1 MRMLMPCLALP
12 LLAQVPVPTPVPA
25 LKALKAIVGATVV
38 NPDGTRIPDAVVLLK
53 GDHIEQ
59 VGPRTKVKIPEG
71 AERVEAAGQFLVP
84 GFIDAHVHFFQSGG
98 LYTRPDA
105 FDLRLHKPYAED
117 QKAIR
122 AGLQDTFARY
132 LRCGVTSVA
141 DVGGPM
147 VNFEVRDL
155 AAKSDRAP
163 NVAVAGPLISSV
175 SREALDL
182 GDPPIIKCA
191 TADEARALVRR
202 EAEKKP
208 DFIKVWYVVTVQETV
223 EKNRPVVK
231 AAIEEAHRLGFRVAV
246 HATELASATAAL
258 EEGADILV
266 HSVDDKDVDVAFLKL
281 AKERKAIYCPT
292 LIVREDYTRTASQQ
306 FAFCAEELAWGDPFV
321 IGSLFDL
328 RHLSGLS
335 LPDRLQKM
343 LDLPKPIQLNAVLA
357 RNLLKVMKA
366 GIPIAMGTDA
376 GNIGT
381 LHGPSIFREMA
392 AMEAAGMT
400 PLEVLKA
407 ATMGGAQVMG
417 RADLGHIT
425 TGALADL
432 VLLDADPALGV
443 KNFSHIAKVIRGGRV
458 FDPATLIPDG
468 PEALAQRQLDAY
480 NARDLEAFCAPYSD
494 DIQIVGLDG
503 KEEAR
508 GKEAFKARYRDRF
521 QKLTKLHCQLV
532 KRMVMGN
539 FVLDEE
545 AITGTGGD
553 PIHAVAIFEVRN
565 GKIAVVRFIR

>member
-1 MRMLMPCLALP
+1 MRFVIALLALP
-12 LLAQVPVPTPVPA
+12 LLAQAPSPPPGMT
-25 LKALKAIVGATVV
+25 AIIGATVV
-38 NPDGTRIPDAVVLLK
+38 DPNGTRIPDAVVVLK
-53 GDHIEQ
+53 GERIEQ
-59 VGPRTKVKIPEG
+59 VGPRSKVKIPDG

-84 GFIDAHVHFFQSGG
+84 GYIDAHVHFFQSGG
-98 LYTRPDA
+98 LYTRPDG
-105 FDLRLHKPYAED
+105 FDLRAHKPYAED

-147 VNFEVRDL
+147 LNFEVRDL

-163 NVAVAGPLISSV
+163 RVAVAGPLISSV

-191 TADEARALVRR
+191 TANEAMALVRR

-208 DFIKVWYVVTVQETV
+208 DFIKIWYVVTPQETV

-231 AAIEEAHRLGFRVAV
+231 AAIQEAHRLGFRVAV

-266 HSVDDKDVDVAFLKL
+266 HSVDDKDVDEAFLKL
-281 AKERKAIYCPT
+281 ALARKVIYCPT

-306 FAFCAEELAWGDPFV
+306 FAFCPEELAWGDPFV
-321 IGSLFDL
+321 LGSLFDV
-328 RHLSGLS
+328 RHLSGS
-335 LPDRLQKM
+335 AMADRLRK
-343 LDLPKPIQLNAVLA
+343 LSEDPKPIPSNSVMA
-357 RNLLKVMKA
+357 RNLLKVLKA

-381 LHGPSIFREMA
+381 LHGPSVFREMA
-392 AMEAAGMT
+392 TMEAAGMT
-400 PLEVLKA
+400 PMEILKA
-407 ATMGGAQVMG
+407 ATVGGAQLMG
-417 RADLGHIT
+417 RPDLGRIA

-432 VLLDADPALGV
+432 VLLDADPALSV

-458 FDPATLIPDG
+458 FDPALLLPDG

-480 NARDLEAFCAPYSD
+480 NARDLEAFCAPYSED
-494 DIQIVGLDG
+494 VQIVGLDG
-503 KEEAR
+503 REQAR
-508 GKEAFKARYRDRF
+508 GKEALKARYRDRF
-521 QKLTKLHCQLV
+521 QKLTTLHCQLV
-532 KRMVMGN
+532 KRMVVGN

-545 AITGTGGD
+545 SITGTGGD
-553 PIHAVAIFEVRN
+553 PMHAVAIYEVKN

>member
-1 MRMLMPCLALP
+1 MRFLISLLALP
-12 LLAQVPVPTPVPA
+12 LLAQAPTQAPTLPM
-25 LKALKAIVGATVV
+25 KAIIGATVV
-38 NPDGTRIPDAVVLLK
+38 DPSGTRIVDAVVLLK
-53 GDHIEQ
+53 GERIQQ
-59 VGPRTKVKIPEG
+59 VGPRQKVKIPEG

-105 FDLRLHKPYAED
+105 FDLRAHKPYAED
-117 QKAIR
+117 QAAIR
-122 AGLQDTFARY
+122 VGLMDTFARY

-147 VNFEVRDL
+147 KNFEVRDL
-155 AAKSDRAP
+155 AAKSECAP
-163 NVAVAGPLISSV
+163 RVAVAGPLISSV

-202 EAEKKP
+202 EAERKP
-208 DFIKVWYVVTVQETV
+208 DFIKIWYVVTPQETV
-223 EKNRPVVK
+223 EKNRPVVR
-231 AAIEEAHRLGFRVAV
+231 AAIQESHRLGFRVAV

-266 HSVDDKDVDVAFLKL
+266 HSVADQEVDEVFLKL
-281 AKERKAIYCPT
+281 ARERKAIYCPT
-292 LIVREDYTRTASQQ
+292 LIVSEDYTRTATQQ
-306 FAFCAEELAWGDPFV
+306 FAFCAEELAWSDPFAL
-321 IGSLFDL
+321 GTLFDV
-328 RHLSGLS
+328 RHLSGS
-335 LPDRLQKM
+335 AAADRFRKM
-343 LDLPKPIQLNAVLA
+343 SEAPKPIQTNAVLA
-357 RNLLKVMKA
+357 KNLLKVMRA
-366 GIPIAMGTDA
+366 GIPIALGTDA

-392 AMEAAGMT
+392 AMETAGMT
-400 PLEVLKA
+400 PSEVLKS
-407 ATMGGAQVMG
+407 ATVGGALVMG
-417 RADLGHIT
+417 NPDLGRIAP
-425 TGALADL
+425 GALADL

-443 KNFSHIAKVIRGGRV
+443 RNFSHIIKVIRGGRI
-458 FDPATLIPDG
+458 FDPAMLIPDG

-503 KEEAR
+503 QVQAR

-521 QKLTKLHCQLV
+521 QKLTALHCQLV
-532 KRMVMGN
+532 NRMVVGN

-553 PIHAVAIFEVRN
+553 PIHAVAIYEVRN

>member
-1 MRMLMPCLALP
+1 VRHVISLFALP
-12 LLAQVPVPTPVPA
+12 LLAQAPAIAPVM
-25 LKALKAIVGATVV
+25 KAIIGATVV
-38 NPDGTRIPDAVVLLK
+38 DPGGIRIPDAVVLLR
-53 GDHIEQ
+53 GERIEQ
-59 VGPRTKVKIPEG
+59 VGPRSKVKIPEG
-71 AERVEAAGQFLVP
+71 AERVEAAAQFLVP
-84 GFIDAHVHFFQSGG
+84 GYIDAHVHFFQSGG

-105 FDLRLHKPYAED
+105 FDLRAHKPYTED

-147 VNFEVRDL
+147 LNFEVRDL

-163 NVAVAGPLISSV
+163 HVAVAGPLISSI

-191 TADEARALVRR
+191 TADEAIALVRR
-202 EAEKKP
+202 EAERKP
-208 DFIKVWYVVTVQETV
+208 DFIKIWYVVTPVETV

-231 AAIEEAHRLGFRVAV
+231 AAIQESHRLGFRVAV
-246 HATELASATAAL
+246 HATGLASATAAL

-266 HSVDDKDVDVAFLKL
+266 HSVDDKDVDENFLKL
-281 AKERKAIYCPT
+281 ALARKAVYCPT
-292 LIVREDYTRTASQQ
+292 LIVSEDYTRTATQQ
-306 FAFCAEELAWGDPFV
+306 FAFCAEELAWGDPFAL
-321 IGSLFDL
+321 GSLFDV
-328 RHLSGLS
+328 RHLSGS
-335 LPDRLQKM
+335 AMADRLRKM
-343 LDLPKPIQLNAVLA
+343 SEAPKPIQPKPAMA
-357 RNLLKVMKA
+357 RNLMKVMKA

-381 LHGPSIFREMA
+381 LHGPSVFREMA
-392 AMEAAGMT
+392 AMEAAGMP

-407 ATMGGAQVMG
+407 ATMGGALLMG
-417 RADLGHIT
+417 RSDLGHFG

-443 KNFSHIAKVIRGGRV
+443 KNFSHITKVVRGGRI
-458 FDPATLIPDG
+458 FDPAALIPDG

-494 DIQIVGLDG
+494 EVQIVGLDG
-503 KEEAR
+503 KEQAR

-521 QKLTKLHCQLV
+521 QKSTTLHCQLV
-532 KRMVMGN
+532 KRMVVGN
-539 FVLDEE
+539 YVLDEE
-545 AITGTGGD
+545 AITGTDGD
-553 PIHAVAIFEVRN
+553 PVHAVAIYEVKN

>member
-1 MRMLMPCLALP
+1 MRLVMSLLALP
-12 LLAQVPVPTPVPA
+12 LLAQAPGAAPA
-25 LKALKAIVGATVV
+25 TRAIIGATVV
-38 NPDGTRIPDAVVLLK
+38 DPGGTRIPDAVVLVK
-53 GDHIEQ
+53 GERIEQ
-59 VGPRTKVKIPEG
+59 VGPRSTVKIPES

-84 GFIDAHVHFFQSGG
+84 GYIDAHVHFFQSGG
-98 LYTRPDA
+98 LYTRPDG
-105 FDLRLHKPYAED
+105 FDLRAHKPYAED

-132 LRCGVTSVA
+132 IRCGVTSVA
-141 DVGGPM
+141 DVGGHM
-147 VNFEVRDL
+147 SNFEVRDL

-163 NVAVAGPLISSV
+163 RVAVAGPLISSI

-191 TADEARALVRR
+191 TAEDAIALVRR

-208 DFIKVWYVVTVQETV
+208 DFIKIWYVVTPQETV

-231 AAIEEAHRLGFRVAV
+231 AAIQEAHRLSLRVAV

-266 HSVDDKDVDVAFLKL
+266 HSVDDKDVDESFLKL
-281 AKERKAIYCPT
+281 ARERKIVYCPT
-292 LIVREDYTRTASQQ
+292 LIVSEDYTRMATQQ
-306 FAFCAEELAWGDPFV
+306 FAFCPEELAWGDPFV
-321 IGSLFDL
+321 LGTLFDV
-328 RHLSGLS
+328 RHLSGS
-335 LPDRLQKM
+335 AMADRLRKM
-343 LDLPKPIQLNAVLA
+343 SEAPKPIQPKPAMA
-357 RNLLKVMKA
+357 RNLMKVLKA

-392 AMEAAGMT
+392 TMEAAGMT

-407 ATMGGAQVMG
+407 ATVGGAQLMG
-417 RADLGHIT
+417 RPDLGRVAP
-425 TGALADL
+425 GAQADL

-443 KNFSHIAKVIRGGRV
+443 KNFSRIAKVIRGGRV

-494 DIQIVGLDG
+494 DVQIVGLDG
-503 KEEAR
+503 KEQAR
-508 GKEAFKARYRDRF
+508 GKEAFKSRYRDRF
-521 QKLTKLHCQLV
+521 QKLTALHCQLV
-532 KRMVMGN
+532 KRMVVGN

-553 PIHAVAIFEVRN
+553 PIHAVAIYEVKN
-565 GKIAVVRFIR
+565 GKIAVVRFIK

>member
-1 MRMLMPCLALP
+1 MRFVISLLALP
-12 LLAQVPVPTPVPA
+12 LLAQAQVPA
-25 LKALKAIVGATVV
+25 MKAIIGATVV
-38 NPDGTRIPDAVVLLK
+38 GPGRTRIADAVVLLK
-53 GDHIEQ
+53 GDRIEQ
-59 VGPRTKVKIPEG
+59 IGPRSKVKIPEG

-84 GFIDAHVHFFQSGG
+84 GYIDAHVHFFQSGG
-98 LYTRPDA
+98 LYTRPDG
-105 FDLRLHKPYAED
+105 FDLRVHHPYAED

-132 LRCGVTSVA
+132 LRCGVTAVA

-147 VNFEVRDL
+147 SNFEVRDL

-163 NVAVAGPLISSV
+163 HVAVAGPLISSI

-191 TADEARALVRR
+191 TADEAIALVRR
-202 EAEKKP
+202 EAERKP
-208 DFIKVWYVVTVQETV
+208 DFIKIWYVVTPLETV

-231 AAIEEAHRLGFRVAV
+231 AAIQESHRLGFRVAV

-266 HSVDDKDVDVAFLKL
+266 HSVDDKDVDETFLKL
-281 AKERKAIYCPT
+281 ARERKAVYCPT
-292 LIVREDYTRTASQQ
+292 LIVSEDYTRTATQQ
-306 FAFCAEELAWGDPFV
+306 FTFCAEELAWGDPFAL
-321 IGSLFDL
+321 GTLFDV
-328 RHLSGLS
+328 RHLSGS
-335 LPDRLQKM
+335 PMADRLRKM
-343 LDLPKPIQLNAVLA
+343 SEAPKPIQSKPAMA

-407 ATMGGAQVMG
+407 ATAGGALLMG
-417 RADLGHIT
+417 RPDMGRIAP
-425 TGALADL
+425 GALADL
-432 VLLDADPALGV
+432 VLLSADPALGV
-443 KNFSHIAKVIRGGRV
+443 KNFSHIAKVIRDGHV
-458 FDPATLIPDG
+458 FDPATLSSDG

-503 KEEAR
+503 KEQAR
-508 GKEAFKARYRDRF
+508 GKEAFKDRYRDRF
-521 QKLTKLHCQLV
+521 QKLPQLHCQLV
-532 KRMVMGN
+532 KRMVVGN
-539 FVLDEE
+539 YVLDEE
-545 AITGTGGD
+545 AVTGTGGD
-553 PIHAVAIFEVRN
+553 PVHAVVIYEVKN